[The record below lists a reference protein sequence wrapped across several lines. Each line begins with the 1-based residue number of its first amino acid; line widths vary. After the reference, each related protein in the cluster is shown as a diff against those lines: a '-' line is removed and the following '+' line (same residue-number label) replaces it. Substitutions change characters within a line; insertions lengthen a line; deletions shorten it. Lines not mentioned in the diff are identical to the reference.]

1 MRYVFLA
8 FAGIALAAVW
18 LNTSSHGNKLRRH
31 MMEHPAEPSLKD

>member
-8 FAGIALAAVW
+8 FAGIALSAVW
-18 LNTSSHGNKLRRH
+18 LNNSSHGNKLRRT